1 MLLNRKTAAQGVTLE
16 AGSEAAGEVVFT
28 AAQDSA
34 CSLFWQVREEVDHK
48 LESDG
53 GDFEPT
59 PPCLIKS
66 GDSGESRFVF
76 EAPQPGEYRL
86 YCQVDDNGEGSAV
99 ANIPFLV
106 TPPEGGAAAGLCE
119 VSVI

>member
-1 MLLNRKTAAQGVTLE
+1 MAEQRCPQIEDLLLNRKTAAQGVTLE

-28 AAQDSA
+28 AAQNSS

-59 PPCLIKS
+59 PCLIKS
-66 GDSGESRFVF
+66 GDSGESGFVF

-86 YCQVDDNGEGSAV
+86 YWHDDNGEGSAV
-99 ANIPFLV
+99 ANIPSLV
-106 TPPEGGAAAGLCE
+106 TPPKRCGG
-119 VSVI
+119 